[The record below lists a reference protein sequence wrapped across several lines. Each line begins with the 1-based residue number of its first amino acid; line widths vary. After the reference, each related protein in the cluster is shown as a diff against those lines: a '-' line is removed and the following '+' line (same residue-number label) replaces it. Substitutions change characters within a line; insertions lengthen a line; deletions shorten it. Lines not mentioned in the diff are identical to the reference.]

1 MWQWGLNEKR
11 ILVKK
16 IEMADFGGQM
26 KIMRTVTEKVLLMC
40 EIKDITL
47 IEDKIFIENKHL

>member
-1 MWQWGLNEKR
+1 M
-11 ILVKK
+11 KK
-16 IEMADFGGQM
+16 FKMADYFGGQM
-26 KIMRTVTEKVLLMC
+26 KMRTVTEKVLLMC